1 MLNRKQIITVLLA
14 FMLGLILNDVYSELS
29 SLEKPLSLFQ
39 DGIEKNS
46 PGDWIKEDQIK
57 VYNDK
62 VIINLKDAEWAS
74 FTNTNSMDPVL
85 DEKAN
90 AIEIMP
96 KSSDNIHVGDII
108 SYKSDYTDGTIIHRV
123 IKISKDDNGWYCI
136 VKGDNNQSP
145 DPGKIRFNQIKRVL
159 VAIIY

>member
-1 MLNRKQIITVLLA
+1 MLNRKQIIAVLLA
-14 FMLGLILNDVYSELS
+14 FMLGLILNDAYSELS
-29 SLEKPLSLFQ
+29 SLERPLSLFQ
-39 DGIEKNS
+39 DGIEKDS

-90 AIEIMP
+90 AIEIIP

-108 SYKSDYTDGTIIHRV
+108 SYNSDYADGTIIHRI
-123 IKISKDDNGWYCI
+123 IKIGSDEEGWYCI
-136 VKGDNNQSP
+136 VKGNNNQSP